1 MKRWQDTVPDDKVIR
16 QYVFLLLIQRYKYV
30 QENLK
35 DIKKVFFLQQSINK
49 GKYYGD
55 FFLSTFFFTMFT
67 EKPQRLKKK
76 NHKGK
81 TNRVIQNKRQ

>member
-55 FFLSTFFFTMFT
+55 FFLSFFFFYNVHRKTT
-67 EKPQRLKKK
+67 KVKKKKPQR
-76 NHKGK
+76 
-81 TNRVIQNKRQ
+81 